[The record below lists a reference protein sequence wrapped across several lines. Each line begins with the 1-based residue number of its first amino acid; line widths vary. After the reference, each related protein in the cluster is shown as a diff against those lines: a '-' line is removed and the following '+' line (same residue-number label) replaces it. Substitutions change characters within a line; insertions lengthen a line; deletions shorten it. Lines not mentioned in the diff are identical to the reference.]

1 MADRHSRKW
10 LLAIL
15 VLAVLVRLM
24 VVFVFFSNYSP
35 DNDAAQW
42 HMMAQNFLSGRGL
55 IVDENLMAHRT
66 PVPALYFAAI
76 YAVFGF
82 AVRAVQITNIFLGVF
97 TVWLVYDLVRRM
109 LGVSS
114 ARWSALFAS
123 FYPTLLL
130 YTGQLL
136 SETLV
141 AMLIALAL
149 WLVWL
154 VRDRP
159 AIWYAPAGIVLGL
172 ATLTRQTA
180 LPIAVLISL
189 WTLVG
194 HRTGGWLRRV
204 SPAVGTVAFVIL
216 TITPWTVRNYVVL
229 GEFVP
234 LTSLGGLSLWL
245 ANNPVADG
253 TGRSLEGLV
262 VIPQVEALPEVEK
275 GAAYG
280 RLARQFIL
288 EDPVRFAR
296 LAVRRIVWFWHLGYH
311 DEGFAEIAFLVMYLP
326 LLVLASIGTLVSYR
340 VNSRAALL
348 LLTVPVALTAV
359 HMVFLPEG
367 RYRLPAEVAVCMLAG
382 VGMAWSVSKLSGC
395 FKATA

>member
-234 LTSLGGLSLWL
+234 LTSQGGLSLWL
-245 ANNPVADG
+245 ANNPLADG
-253 TGRSLEGLV
+253 STSVGKGLRL
-262 VIPQVEALPEVEK
+262 PEVEALPEAERGV
-275 GAAYG
+275 AYQK
-280 RLARQFIL
+280 LAMQFIL
-288 EDPVRFAR
+288 ENPVRFIQ
-296 LAVRRIVWFWHLGYH
+296 LAVRRFLWFWHIGYH
-311 DEGFAEIAFLVMYLP
+311 SEGLRELAFLLVYLP
-326 LLVLASIGTLVSYR
+326 LLVLASIGAVVGLQVDSR
-340 VNSRAALL
+340 VVPL
-348 LLTVPVALTAV
+348 LLTVPVALTTV
-359 HMVFLPEG
+359 HMVFLPVG
-367 RYRLPAEVAVCMLAG
+367 RYRFNAEA
-382 VGMAWSVSKLSGC
+382 
-395 FKATA
+395 